1 MTPTA
6 TATPTLTRLAAL
18 VTTLLATAA
27 LTAACGSTA
36 TKTSS
41 QPTSASTTA
50 ATTATAAPS
59 ATVGASGGG
68 GTVTTASGAP
78 ATTAATTST
87 TTAGMA
93 ACASDGLHLAASGPS
108 NPGAGS
114 ATWTLMFT
122 NAGQAP
128 CSLDGYPGV
137 SAISSS
143 GQQIG
148 QPAGRTGRS
157 PSVVVVQP
165 GQSATADVRIAQAGD
180 FDPSACGTPT
190 AASGFRVYP
199 PGQTAALSAAASFLS
214 ICSGSA
220 VQMQVNP
227 VTS

>member
-1 MTPTA
+1 MTR
-6 TATPTLTRLAAL
+6 TATPTRLAAL

-50 ATTATAAPS
+50 ATTATSAPS
-59 ATVGASGGG
+59 ATAGASGGG
-68 GTVTTASGAP
+68 GTVTTTSGA

-93 ACASDGLHLAASGPS
+93 VCASDGLHLAASGPS

-114 ATWTLMFT
+114 ATWTLTFT

-157 PSVVVVQP
+157 PSVVIVQP
-165 GQSATADVRIAQAGD
+165 GQSATADVRIAQAGN

-199 PGQTAALSAAASFLS
+199 PGQTAALSAAASSLS